1 MQNVFA
7 IARKQWWMTDE
18 EGSLQSHWF
27 YGTILQDTVVDFVAN
42 MYYDSSNKKDTDID
56 YYSLFV
62 W

>member
-1 MQNVFA
+1 
-7 IARKQWWMTDE
+7 MTDE

-42 MYYDSSNKKDTDID
+42 KYYDSTNEKDTDID

-62 W
+62 